1 MFLRRNGRK
10 YPLSVFIMGI
20 IFKLV
25 IDKRGRLLLGLTV
38 LLFILRVFIN
48 GIHIIFPLML
58 LTVWLV
64 AAIVSMLH
72 DVKIVLTM
80 EDNGKGVSID
90 KMFADNDKGYRN
102 AVDTVN
108 EYISAKKNDDNNSTE

>member
-1 MFLRRNGRK
+1 
-10 YPLSVFIMGI
+10 MGI